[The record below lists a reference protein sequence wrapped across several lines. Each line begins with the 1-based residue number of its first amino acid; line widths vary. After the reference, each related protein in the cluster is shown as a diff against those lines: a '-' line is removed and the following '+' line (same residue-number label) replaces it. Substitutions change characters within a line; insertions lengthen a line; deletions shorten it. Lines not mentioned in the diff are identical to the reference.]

1 MTTLRLENVSA
12 GWGSCPVL
20 SGISVDS
27 DAGEILGLLG
37 PNGAGKSTLLRL
49 VAGDTRLLEGRAEL
63 NERSLADWRA
73 GERARAIAYLP
84 QASHLNFPFTVT
96 EVVTLGRLPH
106 AAGRQDDSTLVARAL
121 AATDTQHIADRFYT
135 LLSGGEKQ
143 RVQLAR
149 VLCQLETD
157 DSGGSLQGML
167 LLLDEPTAALDLR
180 HQQQLVALLRHLAQR
195 GCTVMVALHDIN
207 LLSSLCH
214 RVMVI
219 DRGRCI
225 ALGAPGEVFSA
236 GFLESLYGTPLRVV
250 THPAGGYPLVFP
262 D

>member
-1 MTTLRLENVSA
+1 MTTLALHAASA

-20 SGISVDS
+20 TGISLRC
-27 DAGEILGLLG
+27 DAGDILGLLG

-49 VAGDTRLLEGRAEL
+49 IAGDTKLLQGNAEL
-63 NERSLADWRA
+63 GGQPLSSWGAT
-73 GERARAIAYLP
+73 ARAQRVAYLP
-84 QASHLNFPFTVT
+84 QASSLTFPFTVA
-96 EVVTLGRLPH
+96 EVVGLGRLPH
-106 AAGRQDDSTLVARAL
+106 AAGRQCDAALVEWAL
-121 AATDTQHIADRFYT
+121 AATDTQHIADRLYP

-157 DSGGSLQGML
+157 ASGGALNGKL

-180 HQQQLVALLRHLAQR
+180 HQQQLVALLRQLAQR
-195 GCTVMVALHDIN
+195 GCTVLVALHDIN

-219 DRGRCI
+219 NRGHGI
-225 ALGAPGEVFSA
+225 ALGTPTAVFSA
-236 GFLESLYGTPLRVV
+236 DFLHALYGTALHISR
-250 THPAGGYPLVFP
+250 HPTGDYPLVFP
-262 D
+262 E

>member
-1 MTTLRLENVSA
+1 MRTLALDNASA

-20 SGISVDS
+20 EGISLHC
-27 DAGEILGLLG
+27 DAGDILGLLG

-49 VAGDTRLLEGRAEL
+49 IAGDTDLLDGGAEL
-63 NERSLADWRA
+63 HGQPLASWSSA
-73 GERARAIAYLP
+73 ARAQRVAYLP
-84 QASHLNFPFTVT
+84 QASSLTFPFTVS
-96 EVVTLGRLPH
+96 EVVALGRLPH
-106 AAGRQDDSTLVARAL
+106 TAGRRCDMALVEWAL
-121 AATDTQHIADRFYT
+121 EATDTQHIANRLYP

-157 DSGGSLQGML
+157 EKSGPLNGKL

-180 HQQQLVALLRHLAQR
+180 HQQQLVVLLRQLARR
-195 GCTVMVALHDIN
+195 GCTVLVALHDIN

-219 DRGRCI
+219 DRGRSV
-225 ALGAPGEVFSA
+225 ALGTPSDVFSVD
-236 GFLESLYGTPLRVV
+236 FLQSLYGTPLRISA
-250 THPAGGYPLVFP
+250 HPTGGYPLVFP
-262 D
+262 E